1 MEKFLE
7 FVVSKIL
14 KENQLESLHQ
24 LTIIVPS
31 ERSKW
36 HLKQQLIKSS
46 NKPFIL
52 PEIKTIQSYFNSI
65 SNLFPISNM
74 EAKFILYSEAVK
86 LDSNVNFKEFQNQSN
101 NLLKSFNDVER
112 NLINHKTLFNELNN
126 ITEIDQWSL
135 NEKNLSVNQQNF
147 IFQFKKTGQ
156 LFKSFKKTLIKNRK
170 GTSGIINREIAEN
183 PSKFLNDKDNI
194 YFLGLNALSKSEEA
208 IINYL
213 QKKNVARIM
222 VDVDEFYVQNKNHE
236 AGYFYRKHFSK
247 DYNPPF
253 NKIKKNIKNI
263 NIYSSNTANQQV
275 EIVSNII
282 KKNSKKNYA
291 VLLMDESLGPL
302 VFKNLYDSKK
312 SINFSSGLKNK
323 YFENHK
329 LVSFLLESES
339 IFKLKKIS
347 FQWMVC
353 LLNFSIL
360 KRSVNKDE
368 VIKLF
373 VDKHAHRNEF
383 DLFQIKNNHPI
394 FKKIFNSLEKI
405 FNDGEK
411 NTSLRILDF
420 LNIIEDLYSGNQKE
434 IHSIQLSK
442 NICQEVRNL
451 IEKYKLNLN
460 HQDFIK
466 LFLNEVGNKSVV
478 VQGKNDSEIQILGLL
493 ESRIIDY
500 ENIIFLS
507 CNEEFLP
514 SKSNSEDM
522 FPEDLKKYLGIPSG
536 YEKEA
541 ISAYYFYR
549 CFHYAKNIDLIYV
562 KGDGKGLNYNEPSRY
577 LRQVEKELGDLKNI
591 TLVNYSVKVDNIQN
605 KHFVKNNPQIKESI
619 IDWILE
625 GVSPSAIIKYNNCP
639 LDFYLKYV
647 AKIKE
652 KKQPSKYLNPSEWGI
667 AIHKTLENL
676 FYKNR
681 IISESE
687 IKKIKIELQE
697 VMMESFNKIFLDKRF
712 LNGKNALTYH
722 HYETCIKNLLD
733 KETKAI
739 NEFGEY
745 KILKTEDFIDTLSTF
760 KINNEIQKTKFLG
773 FIDRIDSTDQGI
785 RLVDYKTGMV
795 NPSEI
800 NLYNFDQLFN
810 KTKAFQ
816 LFFYGLLW
824 NEKHQKND
832 DLSCQIISLKNT
844 FQPHLELI
852 YNKNKMINYDAIDSY
867 KNWLFNNLELIYN
880 TKTFSHVNSSL
891 YCELC

>member
-1 MEKFLE
+1 MEKFLT
-7 FVVSKIL
+7 FVINEIL
-14 KENQLESLHQ
+14 KEHHLNNIHS
-24 LTIIVPS
+24 LTIVVPS

-46 NKPFIL
+46 NAPFIL

-65 SNLFPISNM
+65 SDLFPISNM
-74 EAKFILYSEAVK
+74 EAKFILYKEAII
-86 LDSNVNFKEFQNQSN
+86 LDSKINFKEFQNQSN
-101 NLLKSFNDVER
+101 NLLKSFNDIER

-126 ITEIDQWSL
+126 ITAIDDWSL

-156 LFKSFKKTLIKNRK
+156 LFESFKKTLIKNRK

-183 PSKFLNDKDNI
+183 PIKFLTDKTNI
-194 YFLGLNALSKSEEA
+194 YFLGLNALSRSEEA
-208 IINYL
+208 IIDYL
-213 QKKNVARIM
+213 QKNNDAKII

-236 AGYFYRKHFSK
+236 AGYFYRKHFAK
-247 DYNPPF
+247 QYNPPF
-253 NKIKKNIKNI
+253 NKIKKNLKNI
-263 NIYSSNTANQQV
+263 NIYSSSTANQQV
-275 EIVSNII
+275 EIVFNII
-282 KKNSKKNYA
+282 KNSEKNYA

-302 VFKNLYDSKK
+302 VYKKLYDSKK

-329 LVSFLLESES
+329 LVSFLLESQS
-339 IFKLKKIS
+339 IFKLKKINY
-347 FQWMVC
+347 QWIESV
-353 LLNFSIL
+353 LNFSIV

-368 VIKLF
+368 IIKLF
-373 VDKHAHRNEF
+373 IDEHIHRNEI
-383 DLFQIKNNHPI
+383 DLFQIKNSHLI
-394 FKKIFNSLEKI
+394 FNKIFNALEKI
-405 FNDGEK
+405 FNADEK
-411 NTSLRILDF
+411 NTSLRLLNF
-420 LNIIEDLYSGNQKE
+420 LNIIEILFEDNQKE
-434 IHSIQLSK
+434 INSIQLSK
-442 NICQEVRNL
+442 GVCQEIGYL

-460 HQDFIK
+460 QQDFIK
-466 LFLNEVGNKSVV
+466 LFLNEAGNKSIVI
-478 VQGKNDSEIQILGLL
+478 QGKNDSKIQILGLL

-500 ENIIFLS
+500 ENIIFMS

-514 SKSNSEDM
+514 SKSNLEDM

-562 KGDGKGLNYNEPSRY
+562 KEDGKGLNYNEPSRY
-577 LRQVEKELGDLKNI
+577 IRQVEKELGDLKNI
-591 TLVNYSVKVDNIQN
+591 KLVNYSVKVDNIQN
-605 KHFVKNNPQIKESI
+605 KHLVESNPQIKQSLIEWMSN
-619 IDWILE
+619 

-667 AIHKTLENL
+667 AVHKTLENL

-681 IISESE
+681 TISQNE
-687 IKKIKIELQE
+687 IKKIKKELKE
-697 VMMESFNKIFLDKRF
+697 VMLKSFSKIFLDKRF
-712 LNGKNALTYH
+712 LFGKNALTYH
-722 HYETCIKNLLD
+722 HYEICIENLL
-733 KETKAI
+733 ETEIKAI

-745 KILKTEDFIDTLSTF
+745 KILKTEDHIDILSTF
-760 KINNEIQKTKFLG
+760 KIDNESLKTKFLG
-773 FIDRIDSTDQGI
+773 IIDRIDLTDQGI

-795 NPSEI
+795 NSNEI
-800 NLYNFDQLFN
+800 SLNNFDQLFN

-824 NEKHQKND
+824 NEKYQKID

-844 FQPHLELI
+844 FQPHLELF
-852 YNKNKMINYDAIDSY
+852 YNKNKMIKYDTIDSY
-867 KNWLFNNLELIYN
+867 RNWLFSNLELIYN
-880 TKTFSHVNSSL
+880 TKTFNHVNNSL

>member
-7 FVVSKIL
+7 FVINEIL
-14 KENQLESLHQ
+14 KEHQLINIHS

-36 HLKQQLIKSS
+36 HLKQLLIKSS
-46 NKPFIL
+46 NTPFIF

-74 EAKFILYSEAVK
+74 EAKFILYNEAVK
-86 LDSNVNFKEFQNQSN
+86 LDRNINFKEFQNQSS

-156 LFKSFKKTLIKNRK
+156 LFKAFKKTLLKNRK
-170 GTSGIINREIAEN
+170 GTSGVINREIAEN
-183 PSKFLNDKDNI
+183 PIEFLDNKKNI

-213 QKKNVARIM
+213 QKNNAAKIM
-222 VDVDEFYVQNKNHE
+222 VDVDNFYVQNKNHE
-236 AGYFYRKHFSK
+236 AGYFYRKHLSK
-247 DYNPPF
+247 HYNPPF
-253 NKIKKNIKNI
+253 NKLKKNLKNI

-275 EIVSNII
+275 EIVFNII
-282 KKNSKKNYA
+282 KNSEKNYA
-291 VLLMDESLGPL
+291 ILLMDETIGPL
-302 VFKNLYDSKK
+302 VYKKLDDTKK

-329 LVSFLLESES
+329 LVSFLLDSES
-339 IFKLKKIS
+339 TFKLKKIS
-347 FQWMVC
+347 FHWLEN
-353 LLNFSIL
+353 LLNFSFI
-360 KRSVNKDE
+360 KHSVNKDE
-368 VIKLF
+368 IIKLF
-373 VDKHAHRNEF
+373 VDQYTHRNEI
-383 DLFQIKNNHPI
+383 DLFQIKNIHPI
-394 FKKIFNSLEKI
+394 FKKMFNSLEKI
-405 FNDGEK
+405 FNNNEK
-411 NTSLRILDF
+411 NTYLKLLDF
-420 LNIIEDLYSGNQKE
+420 LKIIEILYLGNQKE

-442 NICQEVRNL
+442 DVCQEVGHL

-460 HQDFIK
+460 QQDFIK
-466 LFLNEVGNKSVV
+466 LFLNEVGNRSIVV
-478 VQGKNDSEIQILGLL
+478 NGENDSEIQILGLL

-500 ENIIFLS
+500 ENIIILS

-514 SKSNSEDM
+514 NKSNSEDM
-522 FPEDLKKYLGIPSG
+522 FPDDLKKYLGIPSG

-577 LRQVEKELGDLKNI
+577 IRQVEKELGDLKNI
-591 TLVNYSVKVDNIQN
+591 KLVNYTVKVDNIQN
-605 KHFVKNNPQIKESI
+605 KHIVKNNPQIKESI
-619 IDWILE
+619 IDWMSKGI
-625 GVSPSAIIKYNNCP
+625 SPSAIIKYNNCP

-652 KKQPSKYLNPSEWGI
+652 KKQPSKYLNPSDWGI

-676 FYKNR
+676 FYENR
-681 IISESE
+681 IIRQSE
-687 IKKIKIELQE
+687 IKKIKKELQE
-697 VMMESFNKIFLDKRF
+697 VMLESFNKIFLDKRF

-722 HYETCIKNLLD
+722 HYKKCIENLLD
-733 KETKAI
+733 KEIKAI

-745 KILKTEDFIDTLSTF
+745 KILKTEDFIDILSTF

-785 RLVDYKTGMV
+785 RLVDYKTGIV
-795 NPSEI
+795 NPNEI
-800 NLYNFDQLFN
+800 NLNNFDQLFN

-832 DLSCQIISLKNT
+832 DLSCQIVSLKNT
-844 FQPHLELI
+844 FQPHLKLI